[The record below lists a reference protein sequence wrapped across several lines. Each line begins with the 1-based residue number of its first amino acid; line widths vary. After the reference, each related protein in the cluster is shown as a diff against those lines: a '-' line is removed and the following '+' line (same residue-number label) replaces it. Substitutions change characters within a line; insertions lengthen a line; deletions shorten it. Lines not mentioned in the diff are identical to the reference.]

1 MNKFILFTSII
12 TLSLNFNSEPMVI
25 DNLEDIRAEWIPF
38 SDQVMGGISEV
49 NAYELEED
57 GVSFY
62 RLEGNVSTE
71 NNGGFIQVRAEVD
84 LRNKNFEGIRIKVRG
99 NNNEYYMHLRSP
111 RMLPWNYYSSKFYA
125 SEEWQTID
133 LPLSSFEYSRDSS
146 KSFNSSK
153 MKSIGIVAF
162 GKDFFAQVD
171 IAGVEFY

>member
-1 MNKFILFTSII
+1 MKKSFILLCVFLSMTSY
-12 TLSLNFNSEPMVI
+12 SKVI

-49 NAYELEED
+49 NAYELEEN

-71 NNGGFIQVRAEVD
+71 NNGGFIQVRAEVN
-84 LRNKNFEGIRIKVRG
+84 LRNKNFKGIRIKVRG

-111 RMLPWNYYSSKFYA
+111 RMLPWNYYTSKFYA
-125 SEEWQTID
+125 SEDWQVID
-133 LPLSSFEYSRDSS
+133 LPLSSFEYSRDTS

>member
-1 MNKFILFTSII
+1 MKKSFILLCVFLSMTSH
-12 TLSLNFNSEPMVI
+12 SKVI
-25 DNLEDIRAEWIPF
+25 DNLEDIRAEWVPF

-49 NAYELEED
+49 NAYELEEN

-71 NNGGFIQVRAEVD
+71 NNGGFIQVRAEVN

-111 RMLPWNYYSSKFYA
+111 RMLPWNYYTSKFYA
-125 SEEWQTID
+125 SEEWQVID
-133 LPLSSFEYSRDSS
+133 LPLSSFEYSRDAS

>member
-1 MNKFILFTSII
+1 MKKSFILLCVFLSMTSY
-12 TLSLNFNSEPMVI
+12 SKVI
-25 DNLEDIRAEWIPF
+25 DNLEDIRAEWVPF

-49 NAYELEED
+49 NAYELEEN

-71 NNGGFIQVRAEVD
+71 NNGGFIQVRAEVN
-84 LRNKNFEGIRIKVRG
+84 LRNKNFKGIRIKVRG

-111 RMLPWNYYSSKFYA
+111 RMLPWNYYTSKFYA
-125 SEEWQTID
+125 SEEWQVID
-133 LPLSSFEYSRDSS
+133 LPLSSFEYSRDAS

>member
-1 MNKFILFTSII
+1 MKKSFILLCVFLSMTSY
-12 TLSLNFNSEPMVI
+12 SKVI
-25 DNLEDIRAEWIPF
+25 DNLEDIRAEWVSF

-49 NAYELEED
+49 NAYELKEN

-71 NNGGFIQVRAEVD
+71 NNGGFIQVRAEVN

-111 RMLPWNYYSSKFYA
+111 RMLPWNYYTSKFYA
-125 SEEWQTID
+125 SEEWQVID
-133 LPLSSFEYSRDSS
+133 LPLSSFEYSRDAS

>member
-1 MNKFILFTSII
+1 MKKSFILLCVFLSMTSH
-12 TLSLNFNSEPMVI
+12 SKVI
-25 DNLEDIRAEWIPF
+25 DNLEDIRAEWVPF

-49 NAYELEED
+49 NAYELKEN

-71 NNGGFIQVRAEVD
+71 NNGGFIQVRAEVN

-111 RMLPWNYYSSKFYA
+111 RMLPWNYYTSKFYA
-125 SEEWQTID
+125 SEEWQVID
-133 LPLSSFEYSRDSS
+133 LPLSSFEYSRDAS

>member
-1 MNKFILFTSII
+1 MAGYSK
-12 TLSLNFNSEPMVI
+12 VI
-25 DNLEDIRAEWIPF
+25 DNLKDVRADWVPF

-49 NAYELEED
+49 NAFELEED
-57 GVSFY
+57 GISFY

-71 NNGGFIQVRAEVD
+71 NNGGFIQVRAEVN

-111 RMLPWNYYSSKFYA
+111 RMLPWNYYTSKFYA
-125 SEEWQTID
+125 SEEWQVID
-133 LPLSSFEYSRDSS
+133 LPLSSFEYSRDAS

-162 GKDFFAQVD
+162 GKDFEMDVGFDGRINDNSTVKTVVKSGGSATV
-171 IAGVEFY
+171 

>member
-1 MNKFILFTSII
+1 MTSY
-12 TLSLNFNSEPMVI
+12 SKVI
-25 DNLEDIRAEWIPF
+25 DNLEDIRAEWVPF

-49 NAYELEED
+49 NAYELEEN

-71 NNGGFIQVRAEVD
+71 NNGGFIQVRAEVN
-84 LRNKNFEGIRIKVRG
+84 LRNKNFKGIRIKVRG

-111 RMLPWNYYSSKFYA
+111 RMLPWNYYTSKFYA
-125 SEEWQTID
+125 SEEWQVID
-133 LPLSSFEYSRDSS
+133 LPLSSFEYSRDAS

>member
-1 MNKFILFTSII
+1 MKKSFILLCVFLSMTSY
-12 TLSLNFNSEPMVI
+12 SKVI

-49 NAYELEED
+49 NAYELEEN

-71 NNGGFIQVRAEVD
+71 NNGGFIQVRAEVN
-84 LRNKNFEGIRIKVRG
+84 LRNKNFKGIRIKVRG

-111 RMLPWNYYSSKFYA
+111 RMLPWNYYTSKFYA
-125 SEEWQTID
+125 SEEWQVID
-133 LPLSSFEYSRDSS
+133 LPLSSFEYSRDAS

>member
-1 MNKFILFTSII
+1 MKKSFILLCVFLSMTSY
-12 TLSLNFNSEPMVI
+12 SKVI
-25 DNLEDIRAEWIPF
+25 DNLEDIRAEWVPF

-49 NAYELEED
+49 NAYELKEN

-71 NNGGFIQVRAEVD
+71 NNGGFIQVRAEVN

-111 RMLPWNYYSSKFYA
+111 RMLPWNYYTSKFYA
-125 SEEWQTID
+125 SEEWQVID
-133 LPLSSFEYSRDSS
+133 LPLSSFEYSRDAS